1 MNRRRNFFKIAPNI
15 VLVFQIQKKKKL
27 KFSRMKECQSR

>member
-15 VLVFQIQKKKKL
+15 VLVFQIQKKKIKIL
-27 KFSRMKECQSR
+27 KNERMPE